1 MSPYSSPRS
10 ALPPAGFRV
19 LLIDD
24 NGQLVE
30 ALQDGLRLMGH
41 EVQSSRRGT
50 EVLRLANLLEPHVVV
65 TDLIMPDVDIL
76 DVVQQLRDARPNTK
90 IIAISGNPHLLS
102 LAAKRGV
109 DRTLAKPFGLKRLD
123 QLIRAMVR

>member
-1 MSPYSSPRS
+1 M
-10 ALPPAGFRV
+10 
-19 LLIDD
+19 
-24 NGQLVE
+24 
-30 ALQDGLRLMGH
+30 
-41 EVQSSRRGT
+41 
-50 EVLRLANLLEPHVVV
+50 VV

-76 DVVQQLRDARPNTK
+76 DVVQQLRETRPNTK
-90 IIAISGNPHLLS
+90 IIAISGNAHLLS